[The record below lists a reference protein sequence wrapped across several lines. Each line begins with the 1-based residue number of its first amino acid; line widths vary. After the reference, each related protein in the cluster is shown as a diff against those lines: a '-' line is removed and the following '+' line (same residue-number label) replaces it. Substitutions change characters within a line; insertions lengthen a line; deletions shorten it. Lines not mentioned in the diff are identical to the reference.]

1 MNLGLKRQYNQ
12 ILVWHSFGISLIAY
26 PGYRCCATMDAMMHK
41 NRTTKHTRPNIGRV
55 GALIF
60 TLFANASVAGV
71 AGAQTAANPLA
82 PVPIPAQAQAKDG
95 VATIPDTRL
104 WYWDTGG
111 SGAPIVLLHPATG
124 SGLIWGYQQPAFA
137 KAGYRV
143 IGYSRRGYI
152 NSAPFERERPGNGS
166 EDLRHLADH
175 LGLTRF
181 HVVASAAGG
190 SIASDFAFSYPQ
202 RLLSLTISSNSFGVR
217 SGAIAKT
224 AASIRPEGW
233 EKMPP
238 EFRELGPSYRAA
250 NPDGVKAWLA
260 LEHKA
265 LIGREFRQTLKNA
278 ISDARLK
285 ELKLPTLVITGA
297 ADLITPPSISRMIAA
312 EIAGSRLVVVP
323 EAGHS
328 PYWEQP
334 EIFNRAIL
342 DFLGGLPK

>member
-1 MNLGLKRQYNQ
+1 
-12 ILVWHSFGISLIAY
+12 
-26 PGYRCCATMDAMMHK
+26 MHA
-41 NRTTKHTRPNIGRV
+41 NHLSGNARRRASRA
-55 GALIF
+55 GALIMIV
-60 TLFANASVAGV
+60 LAGTGLAGT
-71 AGAQTAANPLA
+71 AGAQTNPMT
-82 PVPIPAQAQAKDG
+82 PVPIPAQAPAQQG

-111 SGAPIVLLHPATG
+111 QGTPIVLLHPATG
-124 SGLIWGYQQPAFA
+124 SGLIWGYQQPVFA

-152 NSAPFERERPGNGS
+152 NSAPFERERPGIGS

-175 LGLTRF
+175 LGLARF

-190 SIASDFAFSYPQ
+190 SIAADFAFSHQQ

-217 SGAIAKT
+217 QGAIAQ
-224 AASIRPEGW
+224 AAAAIRPKGW
-233 EKMPP
+233 DEMPA

-250 NPDGVKAWLA
+250 NPEGVKAWLA

-265 LIGREFRQTLKNA
+265 LIGREYRQTLKNT
-278 ISDARLK
+278 ISDASLK
-285 ELKLPTLVITGA
+285 DLKLPTLLIAGT
-297 ADLITPPSISRMIAA
+297 ADMSTPPSISRMIAA
-312 EIAGSRLVVVP
+312 EIAGSRLVIVP

-328 PYWEQP
+328 SYWEQP
-334 EIFNRAIL
+334 QLFNRAIL